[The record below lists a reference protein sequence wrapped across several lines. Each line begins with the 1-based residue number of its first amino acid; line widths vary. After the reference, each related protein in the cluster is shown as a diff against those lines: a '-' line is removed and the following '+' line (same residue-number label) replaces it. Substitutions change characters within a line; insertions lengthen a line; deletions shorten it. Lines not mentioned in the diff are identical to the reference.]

1 MAMIIN
7 EEFIDS
13 GQILD
18 GELLYQLFIAI
29 KDMLEEKRWQFEI
42 VVLILNYEQRGINVC
57 VLFTTTRY
65 SSYREW

>member
-1 MAMIIN
+1 MHNLSHKHQRLFDEMAMIIN

-29 KDMLEEKRWQFEI
+29 KDMLEEKR
-42 VVLILNYEQRGINVC
+42 
-57 VLFTTTRY
+57 
-65 SSYREW
+65 

>member
-29 KDMLEEKRWQFEI
+29 KDMLEEKR
-42 VVLILNYEQRGINVC
+42 
-57 VLFTTTRY
+57 
-65 SSYREW
+65 

>member
-1 MAMIIN
+1 MKPNNNHNQTPSLSHKHQRLFDEMAMIIN

-29 KDMLEEKRWQFEI
+29 KDMLEEKR
-42 VVLILNYEQRGINVC
+42 
-57 VLFTTTRY
+57 
-65 SSYREW
+65 